1 MVKASPARAPEARW
15 RALAPRAQQA
25 TPGRTYGRFALR
37 VGWVFMAVLWAALA
51 SSVSLAAQPPL
62 DVRQLVEIARHDN
75 KDLQAARLAIDLARA
90 RLLQAGLRANPRLE
104 LSAQSDFLFRNE
116 GEFSSSVGLSQ
127 EFPVAGRIARQKDVA
142 RVDIALAELEVA
154 EAERRI
160 AAELIG
166 KVYRLV
172 LVSQQVSTLDGTIA
186 VEETLA
192 QTARRRFRA
201 AEVSEMDVNTVRLDI
216 QRLALERSLLQGEAQ
231 GLSAGINIL
240 LGRPPT
246 EPLRVD
252 SSVPLA
258 LPIPPL
264 AALERTALAQRADLR
279 GAMLGL
285 DRAAAERALARAQ
298 KWQDWTVGVEFA
310 QDRQVVAGAP
320 SQGTDRAIGVSVS
333 IPLPL
338 HDKSQ
343 GLLAEAEANR
353 ARSEARVEALHLEI
367 RGELAAAHA
376 EATRLAGSLAQ
387 YRGDV
392 LPIAQRNVRL
402 AQLGYSMGLTSVF
415 EVVQAQRQLSETRR
429 AYLDLQDQYLKAVV
443 RLHTAAGDDLPVTT
457 TSTTFPGD
465 R

>member
-1 MVKASPARAPEARW
+1 MSNASPERLPETRW
-15 RALAPRAQQA
+15 RSPA
-25 TPGRTYGRFALR
+25 PGRRQRVPAWTSWRLTPRTGWAL
-37 VGWVFMAVLWAALA
+37 LAALA
-51 SSVSLAAQPPL
+51 AALAASVALAAQEPL

-116 GEFSSSVGLSQ
+116 GEYATSVGLSQ
-127 EFPVAGRIARQKDVA
+127 EFPIAGRIARQKDVA

-160 AAELIG
+160 ASELIG
-166 KVYRLV
+166 KVYRLA
-172 LVSQQVSTLDGTIA
+172 LVSQQVSALDGTIA

-192 QTARRRFRA
+192 RTARRRFRA
-201 AEVSEMDVNTVRLDI
+201 AEVSEMDVNTVRLDM
-216 QRLALERSLLQGEAQ
+216 QRLALERSLLQGEEQ
-231 GLSAGINIL
+231 GLSAGINVL
-240 LGRPPT
+240 LGRPPAM
-246 EPLRVD
+246 PLRID
-252 SSVPLA
+252 RAVPLA
-258 LPIPPL
+258 LSIPPL
-264 AALERTALAQRADLR
+264 AVLERTALAQRPDLR
-279 GAMLGL
+279 SAMLGI

-310 QDRQVVAGAP
+310 QDRQVVTGAP
-320 SQGTDRAIGVSVS
+320 PQGADRAIGVSLS

-338 HDKSQ
+338 HDKGQ

-353 ARSEARVEALHLEI
+353 ARSEARVEALRLEI
-367 RGELAAAHA
+367 RGELSAAHA
-376 EATRLAGSLAQ
+376 EATRLAASLAQ
-387 YRGDV
+387 YRSDV
-392 LPIAQRNVRL
+392 LPIAQRNVHL

-415 EVVQAQRQLSETRR
+415 EVVQAQRQLSETRK
-429 AYLDLQDQYLKAVV
+429 ASLDLQDQYLKSLV
-443 RLHTAAGDDLPVTT
+443 RLHTAAGDYLPVAG